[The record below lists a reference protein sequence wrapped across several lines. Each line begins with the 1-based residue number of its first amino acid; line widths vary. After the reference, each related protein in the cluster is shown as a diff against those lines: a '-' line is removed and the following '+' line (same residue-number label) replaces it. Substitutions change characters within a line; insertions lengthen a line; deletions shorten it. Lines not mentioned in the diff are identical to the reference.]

1 MRLAVALI
9 LSCSLSPAFAQL
21 AKTDIAGPVGSDDFG
36 RHVHVLA
43 NGNIVV
49 SDPTFDAPGPI
60 VDVGAVYLYTPTG
73 TLISTLT
80 GSQAGDQVGVGG
92 SNGSIVELANGHFV
106 VVSPLWDNGAAFNAG
121 AVTWVNGHT
130 GLNGTV
136 SAANSIVGSQPND
149 RVGAFGTVALT
160 NGHYVVRSDDWNN
173 GSISKAGAAT
183 WGNGQGGTVGPV
195 SAANSLVGSST
206 DDQVGFQGIVALANG
221 HYVVGSLRWDNGST
235 QNAGAATWGN
245 GETGTSGTISASN
258 SLIGLTPGDA
268 VGGQI
273 EALANG
279 HYAVITP
286 FWDNGADADTG
297 AVRWCDGAS
306 GCVGV
311 LTAANALIGSHAND
325 RIGNYGARTLAS
337 GHFVL
342 RSPFWFDN
350 RGAATWISGD
360 GPTVGAVS
368 AANSLVGSQVDDQ
381 VAGDC
386 LIALANDHYVVCSSG
401 WDNGAT
407 ANVGAVTWGNGAT
420 GTSGVVSSANS
431 LIGANPDDRVGY
443 VTGCAAKALSNGH
456 YVVCSPAWDHGAIAD
471 VGAVTW
477 VNGQSA
483 TSAVVSTTNSLVGS
497 TLSDGVGRQVLALDN
512 GHYIV
517 MSPMW
522 DYVPSGWLN
531 AGAITW
537 RNGSLNSSGVVD
549 FANSRYGLTTDNR
562 IGSQGGFSL
571 PGGKYVVLSPFWDTT
586 TPAER
591 GAATWGDGAAV
602 SNGLIGAANSLV
614 GTRANDNVGNED
626 GADVDNQRFLFGY
639 YLIKTTSYDGAV
651 NVNTGAVTIG
661 KPDGTTVGEINSS
674 HSLIGDDV
682 TGPGGLDVAHNGIGL
697 LAAVGQSRVN
707 RVTLLRPGTATSVT
721 LVSAT
726 PDPSAGGQEVTVS
739 VLVVANPAPVNG
751 SVRIM
756 ANSGDAQCTDPSP
769 TVVNAT
775 TMSYSCSLTFT
786 TPGSRQ
792 LRAEFLGSATHAY
805 SVSAPEPHTV
815 VVDPVFKDG
824 FETSPP

>member
-1 MRLAVALI
+1 MRPVAVLI
-9 LSCSLSPAFAQL
+9 LSCGLSPAFAQL
-21 AKTDIAGPVGSDDFG
+21 AMTQIAGPAGSDDFG

-49 SDPTFDAPGPI
+49 SDPTFDAPGL
-60 VDVGAVYLYTPTG
+60 VDVGAVYLYSPTG

-80 GSQAGDQVGVGG
+80 GSQAGDQIGVGG

-130 GLNGTV
+130 GLSGAV
-136 SAANSIVGSQPND
+136 SAANSIVGSQSND
-149 RVGAFGTVALT
+149 RVGQYGVVALT
-160 NGHYVVRSDDWNN
+160 NGNYVVRSDEWNN
-173 GSISKAGAAT
+173 GGISKAGAAT

-195 SAANSLVGSST
+195 SAVNSLVGSST
-206 DDQVGFQGIVALANG
+206 DDQVGFQGIVALTNG
-221 HYVVGSLRWDNGST
+221 NYVVGSLRWDNGST
-235 QNAGAATWGN
+235 TNAGAATWGN
-245 GETGTSGTISASN
+245 GATGTSGTISAGN
-258 SLIGLTPGDA
+258 SLIGLSPSDA
-268 VGGQI
+268 VGSQI
-273 EALANG
+273 VALDNG
-279 HYAVITP
+279 HYAVISA

-297 AVRWCDGAS
+297 AVRWCDGTS

-311 LTAANALIGSHAND
+311 VTAANSLIGGHAND

-350 RGAATWISGD
+350 RGAATWISGE
-360 GPTVGAVS
+360 GPTVGVVS

-381 VAGDC
+381 ISSDC
-386 LIALANDHYVVCSSG
+386 LTALANDHYVVCSSS

-420 GTSGVVSSANS
+420 GSSGIVGAGNS
-431 LIGANPDDRVGY
+431 LIGASAEDRVGT
-443 VTGCAAKALSNGH
+443 VSGCAAKALSNGH
-456 YVVCSPAWDHGAIAD
+456 YVVCSPLWDNGAIAN
-471 VGAVTW
+471 VGAATW
-477 VNGQSA
+477 VNGGA
-483 TSAVVSTTNSLVGS
+483 PTSAVVSTANSLVGS
-497 TLSDGVGRQVLALDN
+497 TLDDRVGGQALALDN
-512 GHYIV
+512 GHYVV

-522 DYVPSGWLN
+522 DYVPSSWIN

-571 PGGKYVVLSPFWDTT
+571 PGGKYVALSPFWDTGAPT
-586 TPAER
+586 ER

-614 GTRANDNVGNED
+614 GTRANDSVGNED
-626 GADVDNQRFLFGY
+626 GADVDNQPFLFGY
-639 YLIKTTSYDGAV
+639 YLLKTNSFDGAV
-651 NVNTGAVTIG
+651 NPNIGAVTVG
-661 KPDGTTVGEINSS
+661 KPDGTTVGEIDAGNS
-674 HSLIGDDV
+674 LVGDDV
-682 TGPGGLDVAHNGIGL
+682 PGPGGLDVAHNGIGL
-697 LAAVGQSRVN
+697 LAAVGQSRAN
-707 RVTLLRPGTATSVT
+707 RVTLLRPGIPTSTT

-726 PDPSAGGQEVTVS
+726 PDPSASGQDVS
-739 VLVVANPAPVNG
+739 VSVFVVANPAPTSG
-751 SVRIM
+751 SVRLV
-756 ANSGDAQCTDPSP
+756 ADSGDASCIDPSP
-769 TVVNAT
+769 SNVNAT
-775 TMSYSCSLTFT
+775 TASYGCTLNFT

-792 LRAEFLGSATHAY
+792 FRAEFLGSSTHAY
-805 SVSAPEPHTV
+805 SVSANEPHTV

-824 FETSPP
+824 FETTPP